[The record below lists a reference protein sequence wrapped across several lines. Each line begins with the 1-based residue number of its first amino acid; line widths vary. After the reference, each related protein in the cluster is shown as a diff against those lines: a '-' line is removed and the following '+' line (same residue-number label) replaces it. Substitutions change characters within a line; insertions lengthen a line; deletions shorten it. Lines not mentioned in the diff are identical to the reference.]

1 MKDERIQVRLTSA
14 LKAKLESL
22 AKAEHRT
29 ISNYVEMLLQ
39 EHVEKKEG

>member
-1 MKDERIQVRLTSA
+1 MKDERIQVRLSSELTS
-14 LKAKLESL
+14 KLEAL